1 MDILQFEKQS
11 LRLPSAIDE
20 IHDELFE
27 QKHVRVF
34 VKRDD
39 LIHPIISGNKW
50 RKLREYIQIAQYNG
64 HKHIISFGGAY
75 SNHLYALAYA
85 GKELGIAT
93 TGIIRGHELTSES
106 NQYLTQMKN
115 WGMDLIFSKRS
126 AYQEKMIPEGIKQN
140 NSLIIAEGGFGEL
153 AITGIAEIIHE
164 LGSERYD
171 HIFCPVGTGTTYL
184 GLCKSKRESSIHGI
198 LTLNNVTEIESNS
211 ELLGIPVENL
221 HSDYI
226 FGKYANQPQELVDF
240 CNTFREKHQIKIE
253 PIYTGKMFYGLYDLI
268 NKDSFQPGSK
278 LLALHTGG
286 IKS

>member
-11 LRLPSAIDE
+11 LQLPSTIDE

-27 QKHVRVF
+27 QKNVRVF

-50 RKLREYIQIAQYNG
+50 RKLREYIQLAQYNG

-93 TGIIRGHELTSES
+93 TGIIRGHELTSKS
-106 NQYLTQMKN
+106 NHYLTQMKY
-115 WGMDLIFSKRS
+115 WGMDLVFMNRS
-126 AYQEKMIPEGIKQN
+126 EYQEKLIPEGIKHN
-140 NSLIIAEGGFGEL
+140 DSLIIGEGGFGKL

-164 LGSERYD
+164 LGSEIYN

-184 GLCKSKRESSIHGI
+184 GLCKSKQSSSIHGI
-198 LTLNNVTEIESNS
+198 LTLNNLTEIESNS
-211 ELLGIPVENL
+211 EFLGIPIQNL
-221 HSDYI
+221 YSDYI
-226 FGKYANQPQELVDF
+226 FGKYAKQPKELEDF
-240 CNTFREKHQIKIE
+240 CNTFSEKHQLIIE
-253 PIYTGKMFYGLYDLI
+253 PIYTGRMFYGLYDLI
-268 NKDSFQPGSK
+268 KNDSFQPGSK

-286 IKS
+286 VKS

>member
-1 MDILQFEKQS
+1 MDILQFEKQC
-11 LRLPSAIDE
+11 LQLPSTIDE

-27 QKHVRVF
+27 QKNVRVF

-50 RKLREYIQIAQYNG
+50 RKLREYIQLAQLNG
-64 HKHIISFGGAY
+64 HKHLISFGGAY

-106 NQYLTQMKN
+106 NHYLTQMKN
-115 WGMDLIFSKRS
+115 WGMYLVFLKRS
-126 AYQEKMIPEGIKQN
+126 QYQEKLIPEGIKQN
-140 NSLIIAEGGFGEL
+140 DSLIIAEGGFGKL

-164 LGSERYD
+164 LGGESYD

-184 GLCKSKRESSIHGI
+184 GLCKSNQSSSIHGI
-198 LTLNNVTEIESNS
+198 LTLNNLTEIESNS
-211 ELLGIPVENL
+211 EFLGIPIQNL
-221 HSDYI
+221 YSDYI
-226 FGKYANQPQELVDF
+226 FGKYAKQPKELEDF
-240 CNTFREKHQIKIE
+240 CNTFNEKHQIKIE
-253 PIYTGKMFYGLYDLI
+253 PIYTGRMFYGLYDLI
-268 NKDSFQPGSK
+268 KNDSFQPGSK

-286 IKS
+286 VKS